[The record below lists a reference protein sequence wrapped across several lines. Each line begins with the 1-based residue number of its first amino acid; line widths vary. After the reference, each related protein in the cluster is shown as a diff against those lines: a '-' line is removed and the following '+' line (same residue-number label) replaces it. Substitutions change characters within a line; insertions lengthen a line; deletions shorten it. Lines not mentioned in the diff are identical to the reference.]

1 MRLNHFISQAGIAS
15 RRSADIL
22 IEQKKIKV
30 NGKITSK
37 LGTKIDP
44 LTDIVEIQAHQG
56 NVYSWKKITQT
67 KEKISLALYKP
78 TGFVTSLKKQ
88 GSAPLIKN
96 LVPRNKRLFPVGRLD
111 KDSEGLIIMTNDGS
125 LSQELMHPKKHIS
138 RTYEVTTVTPKD
150 FTENILKSKLGRLA
164 KGVRIKGHQTLS
176 CVIELVR
183 FEEIRHRA
191 IIRITLHEGKNR
203 QIRRMLGSIN
213 LQVLM
218 LVRISIGGLTL
229 DDLKLEPGKYL
240 QLRDEHIKLL
250 FH

>member
-1 MRLNHFISQAGIAS
+1 MFIPGKKSLKPKKKSRLHSINQLVLLPHSKNKARRHSSKTWSRATSACSLSAG
-15 RRSADIL
+15 L
-22 IEQKKIKV
+22 
-30 NGKITSK
+30 
-37 LGTKIDP
+37 TKI
-44 LTDIVEIQAHQG
+44 
-56 NVYSWKKITQT
+56 
-67 KEKISLALYKP
+67 
-78 TGFVTSLKKQ
+78 
-88 GSAPLIKN
+88 
-96 LVPRNKRLFPVGRLD
+96 
-111 KDSEGLIIMTNDGS
+111 